1 MGHILL
7 KFTLDQIK
15 PLNLIPSL
23 QERQRIVKQVKQ
35 PTKPQRETFCKTGAP
50 DCSNSAI
57 FKKAGTLFYKVLHFQ
72 KGRDSVLLQ
81 SKAAH
86 DPQLASRSGKKEIA
100 MRDILELG
108 KCERRRDVSGDY

>member
-50 DCSNSAI
+50 DSSNSAI
-57 FKKAGTLFYKVLHFQ
+57 FKKAGTV
-72 KGRDSVLLQ
+72 LQ
-81 SKAAH
+81 SSTFSKR
-86 DPQLASRSGKKEIA
+86 QGLCSITVKS
-100 MRDILELG
+100 
-108 KCERRRDVSGDY
+108 ST